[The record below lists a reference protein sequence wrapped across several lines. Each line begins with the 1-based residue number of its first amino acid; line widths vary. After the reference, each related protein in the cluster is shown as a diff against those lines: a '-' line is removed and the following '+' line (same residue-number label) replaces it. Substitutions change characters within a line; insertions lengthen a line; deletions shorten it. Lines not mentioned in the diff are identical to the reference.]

1 MILFEQGLMDLE
13 ATFLGCL
20 DVREINP
27 LIISRPA
34 IRGLHSRRHY
44 ITANILKIN
53 NIKYNAE
60 KLSRGT

>member
-1 MILFEQGLMDLE
+1 MLIMLCQGLMVLE

-27 LIISRPA
+27 LISWPA

-44 ITANILKIN
+44 ITGNILKIN
-53 NIKYNAE
+53 NIN
-60 KLSRGT
+60 

>member
-1 MILFEQGLMDLE
+1 MIPE

-27 LIISRPA
+27 LIISWLP

-44 ITANILKIN
+44 ITDIILNIN

-60 KLSRGT
+60 KQLSRGT